1 MKRIF
6 ALTITGL
13 VLSQFGFSQV
23 KVWNF
28 GECINYAIENNI
40 SLKQKGLN
48 NQITQLNLEKAR
60 ADLLP
65 NLNASAGQNFQFGRS
80 LDTYT
85 NTYTTNNS
93 ASSNYGLS
101 SRATLFNGFQ
111 NINTIKKYQSE
122 QKVDE
127 FDFEKMK
134 NEVTLNVLNAYLQVL
149 LAKEQLES
157 AKVAVQNSQA
167 IVDRTEKLVKAGT
180 KAINDLLQV
189 KSQLATDR
197 YTLTSRENTLAI
209 ANVSLMQLMELPV
222 DSTFEIAVPEDETAL
237 FLTEQLAPSSEVFD
251 SAMSLLPEIRSAE
264 WKIKSAEYDYQIA
277 KGAVL
282 PQLTISGNLNTGY
295 SNNRSLF
302 DITTHNVTQTIGYL
316 ASNPSELVLQD
327 NSVTS
332 MTSRKYP
339 YTKQLNDNFSQSVS
353 IGLSIPIFNNKQAKT
368 SKSIAKVNML
378 NEQLA
383 LQSSK
388 NVLRKEVEQNQ
399 ADLNASWK
407 NFMAAGEQKKAA
419 EESYKNAESK
429 YTLGMLNSIDLVTE
443 KKNLTQATSNY
454 LQAKYENL
462 FQSKINDYYLGRGI
476 KF

>member
-1 MKRIF
+1 
-6 ALTITGL
+6 
-13 VLSQFGFSQV
+13 
-23 KVWNF
+23 
-28 GECINYAIENNI
+28 
-40 SLKQKGLN
+40 
-48 NQITQLNLEKAR
+48 
-60 ADLLP
+60 
-65 NLNASAGQNFQFGRS
+65 
-80 LDTYT
+80 
-85 NTYTTNNS
+85 
-93 ASSNYGLS
+93 
-101 SRATLFNGFQ
+101 
-111 NINTIKKYQSE
+111 
-122 QKVDE
+122 
-127 FDFEKMK
+127 
-134 NEVTLNVLNAYLQVL
+134 
-149 LAKEQLES
+149 
-157 AKVAVQNSQA
+157 
-167 IVDRTEKLVKAGT
+167 
-180 KAINDLLQV
+180 
-189 KSQLATDR
+189 
-197 YTLTSRENTLAI
+197 
-209 ANVSLMQLMELPV
+209 MQLMELPV

-237 FLTEQLAPSSEVFD
+237 LLSEQLAPSSEVFD
-251 SAMSLLPEIRSAE
+251 NAMSLLPEIRSAE

-295 SNNRSLF
+295 SNNRSL
-302 DITTHNVTQTIGYL
+302 TEMVSGMNTKTIGYL
-316 ASNPSELVLQD
+316 QSNPSELVLQD
-327 NSVTS
+327 LPKTMDKN
-332 MTSRKYP
+332 YP
-339 YTKQLNDNFSQSVS
+339 YSQQLNDNFRQTVS
-353 IGLSIPIFNNKQAKT
+353 LGLNIPIFNNKQAKT

-429 YTLGMLNSIDLVTE
+429 YALGMLNSIDLVTE